1 MMTLLQSLP
10 ISLQTVLLLVASNVF
25 MTFAWC
31 LRPRNGG
38 SGSGSGKAHGCA
50 RCGYWRQKNTAA
62 IISPVATMPQR
73 STGAGSR
80 RATRAPP

>member
-1 MMTLLQSLP
+1 MSNLRRVASRGHGSHATAN
-10 ISLQTVLLLVASNVF
+10 VEAFASNVF

-31 LRPRNGG
+31 PRPRNG
-38 SGSGSGKAHGCA
+38 GSGKAHGCA

-62 IISPVATMPQR
+62 ITSPVATMPQR